1 MLGVIKATGYSI
13 FSKYLFKTKGG
24 YLKLL
29 PPMLHP
35 VHLLNRFCKGVAHLL
50 SNICPL
56 PSDYAK
62 YAVQL
67 LQLCI
72 CVEHLCFCV
81 FPCAIVYMC
90 VCAIVYLCSKLTCF
104 VRSTFQKCLR
114 VGASSLPHNVYIICN
129 LHPIL
134 R

>member
-72 CVEHLCFCV
+72 CAEHLCHCV
-81 FPCAIVYMC
+81 FSVCCLC
-90 VCAIVYLCSKLTCF
+90 VCALCNCVSVQQTNMPRAQHNSKMF
-104 VRSTFQKCLR
+104 
-114 VGASSLPHNVYIICN
+114 ASRRLQPSPTMFT
-129 LHPIL
+129 
-134 R
+134 